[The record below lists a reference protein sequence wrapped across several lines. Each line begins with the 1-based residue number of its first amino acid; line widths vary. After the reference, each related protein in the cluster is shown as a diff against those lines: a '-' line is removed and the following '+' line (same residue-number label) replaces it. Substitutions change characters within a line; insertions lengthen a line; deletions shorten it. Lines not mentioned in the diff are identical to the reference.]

1 MEVARSRNAIRNAL
15 TVLNF
20 PSVSW
25 KMLSLTLALAFFF
38 FLPFSFTLRIKP
50 RRGGGDGEGRKF
62 YELLSWLLFVIYSA
76 LTVFAF
82 MSGRGSFFPLARR
95 DDDCAHGRASTIEA
109 QRAI

>member
-38 FLPFSFTLRIKP
+38 FFLFLSPCVLNHGEEEGTGKGESFTS
-50 RRGGGDGEGRKF
+50 
-62 YELLSWLLFVIYSA
+62 Y
-76 LTVFAF
+76 
-82 MSGRGSFFPLARR
+82 
-95 DDDCAHGRASTIEA
+95 
-109 QRAI
+109 